1 MAAAAAGATCGAV
14 NSRPLQGKEQQPAVS
29 QDCRLLLYRGGERG
43 LSLSHE
49 ILYLEVGDSALEA
62 ACLLQGEE
70 EGGDVVVGS
79 LL

>member
-29 QDCRLLLYRGGERG
+29 QDCRLLLYRGERG

-70 EGGDVVVGS
+70 EGGDVVVGG